1 MEEMDEIEIY
11 VAIAD
16 YVPEEESNI
25 PLHCGQ
31 HVQVC
36 VCLCVC
42 LCLCLYTY
50 TCVCVV
56 SEFVCIVFYYVSMCV
71 CVYNSMPIMYNTYC
85 TLKLIRYTVLPSHLC
100 PSGVRF
106 LTRRLVAGVANGDD

>member
-42 LCLCLYTY
+42 
-50 TCVCVV
+50 VCV
-56 SEFVCIVFYYVSMCV
+56 FVCIHIPVYVLSLSLCVLSSTMCA
-71 CVYNSMPIMYNTYC
+71 CVYVYITPCLPC
-85 TLKLIRYTVLPSHLC
+85 TTHIVH
-100 PSGVRF
+100 
-106 LTRRLVAGVANGDD
+106 